1 MGILEGK
8 RILVTGVLTES
19 SIAFDVAR
27 LAQEEGAD
35 VVLTAFPRP
44 SLTARIAKKL
54 PKGGA
59 PVIEL
64 DVTNPEHL
72 DGLADK
78 VREHVDGL
86 DGVVHSI
93 AFGPQDALG
102 GNHLNS

>member
-27 LAQEEGAD
+27 LAQEEGAE

-54 PKGGA
+54 PKGDA

-64 DVTNPEHL
+64 DATNLEHL
-72 DGLADK
+72 ATLEGK
-78 VREHVDGL
+78 IREHVDGL
-86 DGVVHSI
+86 AGTVHSI
-93 AFGPQDALG
+93 PFGPQDALA
-102 GNHLNS
+102 